1 MIDLS
6 TNYMGLKLKNP
17 IVASSSYLWEDP
29 KNIKKAEKSGA
40 AAVVLHSLFEEQLEI
55 QQDELNKF
63 LLQGT
68 ESYAEALT
76 YFPEIKDFKFAPDEY
91 IDLLTQIKSDSEI
104 PIIGSLNGV
113 SDGGWIKY
121 AQKIEEAGA
130 DALELNIY
138 YIPTDLSINSEKIE
152 ENYVNLVKS
161 VKQKIRIPL
170 AVKLS
175 PYFTSTPNLLKK
187 IEEAGA
193 DAFVIFNRF
202 YQPDIDIENLE
213 ITKNLVL
220 SSSDEL
226 RLRLRWTAIMY
237 GKIKP
242 DIAITGGIHT
252 SPDVIKSIMAGTKVS
267 MMTSALIKNGIS
279 HIEKVLSDVTEWLSK
294 NDYKSIKSIQGLMSQ
309 EKILEP
315 SAYERANYMKILGS
329 YKDF

>member
-17 IVASSSYLWEDP
+17 IVASSSYLWEDQ
-29 KNIKKAEKSGA
+29 KNIKKAEKSGV

-55 QQDELNKF
+55 QQEELNKF

-91 IDLLTQIKSDSEI
+91 VELLREVKSDSEI

-121 AQKIEEAGA
+121 SQKLEEAGA

-138 YIPTDLSINSEKIE
+138 YIPTDPSIRSEKIE

-187 IEEAGA
+187 LEEGGA

-226 RLRLRWTAIMY
+226 RLRLRWAAIMY

-242 DIAITGGIHT
+242 DIAITGGVHT
-252 SPDVIKSIMAGTKVS
+252 GPDVVKSIMAGAKVS
-267 MMTSALIKNGIS
+267 MMTSALIKNGID
-279 HIEKVLSDVTEWLSK
+279 HIEKTLSEVTDWLSK
-294 NDYKSIKSIQGLMSQ
+294 HEYESIKSIQGLMSQ
-309 EKILEP
+309 KNILEP

-329 YKDF
+329 YRK

>member
-6 TNYMGLKLKNP
+6 INYMGLKLKNP

-29 KNIKKAEKSGA
+29 RNIKKAEKSGA

-76 YFPEIKDFKFAPDEY
+76 YFPEIKEFKFAPDEY
-91 IDLLTQIKSDSEI
+91 IDLLKQIKSDSEI

-138 YIPTDLSINSEKIE
+138 YIPTDPSINSEKIE
-152 ENYVNLVKS
+152 ENYFNLVKS

-213 ITKNLVL
+213 ITKDLVL

-226 RLRLRWTAIMY
+226 RLRLRWAAIMY

-252 SPDVIKSIMAGTKVS
+252 SPDVIKSIMAGAKVS
-267 MMTSALIKNGIS
+267 MMTSALIKNGIE
-279 HIEKVLSDVTEWLSK
+279 HIEKTLSEVTDWLSK
-294 NDYKSIKSIQGLMSQ
+294 HEYESMKSIQGLLSQ
-309 EKILEP
+309 ENVLEP

-329 YKDF
+329 YK

>member
-6 TNYMGLKLKNP
+6 MNYMGLKLKNP

-29 KNIKKAEKSGA
+29 RNIKKAEKSGA

-76 YFPEIKDFKFAPDEY
+76 YFPEIKEFKFAPDEY
-91 IDLLTQIKSDSEI
+91 IDLLKQIKSDSEI

-121 AQKIEEAGA
+121 AEKIEESGA

-138 YIPTDLSINSEKIE
+138 YIPTDPSINSEKIE
-152 ENYVNLVKS
+152 ENYINLVKS

-187 IEEAGA
+187 IEEAGT

-226 RLRLRWTAIMY
+226 RLRLRWAAIMY

-252 SPDVIKSIMAGTKVS
+252 SPDVIKSIMAGAKVS
-267 MMTSALIKNGIS
+267 MMTSALIKNGIE
-279 HIEKVLSDVTEWLSK
+279 HIEKTLSEVTDWLSK
-294 NDYKSIKSIQGLMSQ
+294 HEYESMKSIQGLMSQ
-309 EKILEP
+309 ENVLES

-329 YKDF
+329 YK

>member
-6 TNYMGLKLKNP
+6 MNYMGLKLKNP

-29 KNIKKAEKSGA
+29 RNIKKAEKSGA

-55 QQDELNKF
+55 PQDELNKF

-76 YFPEIKDFKFAPDEY
+76 YFPEIKEFKFAPDEY
-91 IDLLTQIKSDSEI
+91 IDLLKQIKSDSEI

-121 AQKIEEAGA
+121 AEKIEEAGA

-138 YIPTDLSINSEKIE
+138 YIPTDPSINSEKIE
-152 ENYVNLVKS
+152 ENYINLVKS

-226 RLRLRWTAIMY
+226 RLRLRWAAIMY

-252 SPDVIKSIMAGTKVS
+252 SPDVIKSIMAGAKVS
-267 MMTSALIKNGIS
+267 MMTSALIKNGIE
-279 HIEKVLSDVTEWLSK
+279 HIEKTLSEVTDWLSK
-294 NDYKSIKSIQGLMSQ
+294 HEYESMKSIQGLLSQ
-309 EKILEP
+309 ENVLEP

-329 YKDF
+329 YK